1 MVQREGAK
9 TEQKLEKEKGKRE
22 RTAERR
28 SEGSEAQE
36 AREGTIIEYPPRFN
50 ARAVHAAF

>member
-36 AREGTIIEYPPRFN
+36 AREGTIIEYPPRFC
-50 ARAVHAAF
+50 AHPVLDGF